1 MDGPSERLKRARK
14 DQAVSN
20 GNTACPICKY
30 SQGVARNRIDSET
43 ESCRCPVCGNYRI
56 PFDWAAINVS
66 SPPNHKLSG
75 WIREQN
81 EQGEEP
87 ELTSKQIEILEN
99 SLPNY
104 RPIEKQLRL
113 LRAIA
118 RRSDP
123 PGKQVTLNADRD
135 VPLAYSRDSNELA
148 FYLRA
153 LEERKLLKSST
164 VIWNVTIMPGG
175 WDYLDEHASDL
186 EVKTQAF
193 VAMSFSDK
201 MKPRWK
207 DAIKPAIEE
216 AGYTAYRVDE
226 ELHSDNIIFKI
237 MAEIKNSRFV
247 VADVTEQKN
256 GVYFEAGYALGLG
269 LPVIWCVRKDDVGN
283 MHFDT
288 AQYNQ
293 IRWESADQLKDSL
306 YDFICAIIGKR
317 SRSQV

>member
-1 MDGPSERLKRARK
+1 MAF
-14 DQAVSN
+14 
-20 GNTACPICKY
+20 Y
-30 SQGVARNRIDSET
+30 
-43 ESCRCPVCGNYRI
+43 RCPVCGEYEMP
-56 PFDWAAINVS
+56 PFVPEIQA
-66 SPPNHKLSG
+66 PNHKLSA

-81 EQGEEP
+81 EGGRPVRFTGERTVESVIAGIP
-87 ELTSKQIEILEN
+87 D
-99 SLPNY
+99 Y
-104 RPIEKQLRL
+104 RPLEKQLKL
-113 LRAIA
+113 LQAVA

-123 PGKQVTLNADRD
+123 PGTLVVLSADKD
-135 VPLAYSRDSNELA
+135 VSLAYSRDSNELA

-153 LEERKLLKSST
+153 LEERKLLMSST
-164 VIWNVTIMPGG
+164 AIWRVTITPGG

-186 EVKTQAF
+186 RERTQGF
-193 VAMSFSDK
+193 VAMSFSPT
-201 MKPRWK
+201 MRPLWEG
-207 DAIKPAIEE
+207 AIKPAIEK

-247 VADVTEQKN
+247 VADITEQKN

-283 MHFDT
+283 VHFDT